1 MTYDDFSLTAS
12 PGRRLPVATRAS
24 GMRIW
29 DRDGNEWLDACGG
42 AMVMSLGHCHPR
54 LVEAAQKQL
63 EKLTFTYR
71 FSFSN
76 EPMIELA
83 GLIREIAPDGPRV
96 GVLQLVGVGVRRVGD
111 PPRPALLAARRQAR
125 ARPR

>member
-1 MTYDDFSLTAS
+1 M
-12 PGRRLPVATRAS
+12 ATHAS

-29 DRDGNEWLDACGG
+29 DRDGVEWLDACGG

-54 LVEAAQKQL
+54 LVAAAQKQL

-83 GLIREIAPDGPRV
+83 GSGA
-96 GVLQLVGVGVRRVGD
+96 
-111 PPRPALLAARRQAR
+111 
-125 ARPR
+125 